1 MPSGIGYKG
10 SLWKLSES
18 WVLDDNQQPED
29 EDQVEADAPESTS
42 ESAPQAANDDPSPEE
57 GAEDSVDGNPD
68 GEDIDEGVEALL
80 AGDAH
85 IGEGTLV
92 VDVEGFEGP
101 LDVLL
106 ALARTQK
113 VDITKISIL
122 ALAEQFLVFIEQAK
136 KLKLELAADY
146 LVMAAWLAYMKS
158 RLLLPSDGDED
169 EPTGE
174 ELAARLAFQLQRLQA
189 MRNVAAKLFAR
200 NRLGRDVF
208 ARGAPEGIR
217 VVRKSEYTATLYELL
232 RAYSEGRIRGVDVE
246 YKVVRPIVLAVEDAR
261 RRLENMLGRIPD
273 WSRLDQF
280 LPTGFAAH
288 KLFGIDPDEA
298 ADAGGD
304 ISRKMRRSA
313 AASTLVASLELARDG
328 VLEVRQAE
336 LFAPIY
342 IRKKTAEGQ
351 Q

>member
-1 MPSGIGYKG
+1 LQDDKTIDDERDPDPIEASEG
-10 SLWKLSES
+10 SAL
-18 WVLDDNQQPED
+18 
-29 EDQVEADAPESTS
+29 A
-42 ESAPQAANDDPSPEE
+42 AANDDGDTGQVSTEL
-57 GAEDSVDGNPD
+57 DSSFDL
-68 GEDIDEGVEALL
+68 GVEAVLGGGMG
-80 AGDAH
+80 AND
-85 IGEGTLV
+85 ESTLV

-122 ALAEQFLVFIEQAK
+122 ALAEQFLIFIEEAK
-136 KLKLELAADY
+136 KIQLELAADY

-158 RLLLPSDGDED
+158 RLLLPSEDDED

-217 VVRKSEYTATLYELL
+217 VVRTSEYHATLYELL
-232 RAYSEGRIRGVDVE
+232 KAYSDGRIRGSEVE
-246 YKVVRPIVLAVEDAR
+246 YKVQRPIVLALEDAR
-261 RRLENMLGRIPD
+261 RRLEAILGRIPD
-273 WSRLDQF
+273 WSRLDDF

-288 KLFGIDPDEA
+288 KLFGVEPNEAGEID
-298 ADAGGD
+298 GD
-304 ISRKMRRSA
+304 LSRRMRRSA
-313 AASTLVASLELARDG
+313 AASTFTAGLELARDG
-328 VLEVRQAE
+328 FLDIRQAE
-336 LFAPIY
+336 PFAPIY
-342 IRKKTAEGQ
+342 IRKRHSEGQ
-351 Q
+351 S